1 MVEAGRFERP
11 TPCAQG
17 SFQYSAEMACFQAF
31 CFKRMA
37 RPCCNLWSLVEP
49 GGSRQL
55 HFYLQRY
62 NKDAMKLEIEVNV
75 AVDAADKVEL
85 QEHLRKEAILA
96 LFAERKI
103 TAGKAAQELGL
114 ERLAFMDLLKQRG
127 IPYVVYTAE
136 DWEADAKAI
145 DEFERRRKRSEER
158 RVGKECRSRW
168 S

>member
-1 MVEAGRFERP
+1 MNARP
-11 TPCAQG
+11 PAPKAVSSIRQKWPV
-17 SFQYSAEMACFQAF
+17 FKRF

-37 RPCCNLWSLVEP
+37 RPYCNLWSLVEP

-75 AVDAADKVEL
+75 ADDAADKVEL

-96 LFAERKI
+96 LFADRKI
-103 TAGKAAQELGL
+103 TAGKAAHELGL
-114 ERLAFMDLLKQRG
+114 ERLAFMELLRHRG
-127 IPYVVYTAE
+127 IPYVIYTAE

-145 DEFERRRKRSEER
+145 DEFERRRKI
-158 RVGKECRSRW
+158 G
-168 S
+168 